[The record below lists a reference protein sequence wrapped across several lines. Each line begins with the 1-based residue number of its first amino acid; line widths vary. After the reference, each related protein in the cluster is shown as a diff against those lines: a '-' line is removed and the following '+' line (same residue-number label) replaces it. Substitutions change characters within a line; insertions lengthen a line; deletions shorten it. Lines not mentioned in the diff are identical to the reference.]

1 MDDELLEIG
10 QFSAAS
16 GLTVAA
22 LRHYDE
28 VGVLKP
34 AEVDPKTSYRRYR
47 RNQLAEAGIICQLR
61 SVDLPIDEVRSVLR
75 ADDAGAVRD
84 LLIRHQ
90 GRLAERA
97 HTLERMIETS
107 HTYLDRGVP
116 PRPPAE
122 ARPVQ
127 IMLAVQD
134 RDRLIDFYRTV
145 FGWEF
150 NDGISSF
157 TLGAYHT
164 SSFFLVTIEN
174 WNGGNP
180 ACFGLL
186 VDEVDSVHRRAVE
199 AGATEISE
207 PADYARKPRSSV
219 IDDLSGN
226 RIQLAQ
232 GSAGPP
238 VPSTTDPRSSSGSH
252 DRTSSW
258 AIW

>member
-116 PRPPAE
+116 PRPPA
-122 ARPVQ
+122 A
-127 IMLAVQD
+127 
-134 RDRLIDFYRTV
+134 
-145 FGWEF
+145 
-150 NDGISSF
+150 
-157 TLGAYHT
+157 
-164 SSFFLVTIEN
+164 
-174 WNGGNP
+174 
-180 ACFGLL
+180 
-186 VDEVDSVHRRAVE
+186 RRAQFRSCSPYKIVTVSSTSTGQSSGGSSTT
-199 AGATEISE
+199 AFRRSRLAPTTRRPSSWSRSRTGTWATLRASGFWSMKLIPCTDVPSRRA
-207 PADYARKPRSSV
+207 PPRSAS
-219 IDDLSGN
+219 LPTM
-226 RIQLAQ
+226 R
-232 GSAGPP
+232 GSRE
-238 VPSTTDPRSSSGSH
+238 VRSS
-252 DRTSSW
+252 T
-258 AIW
+258 I

>member
-47 RNQLAEAGIICQLR
+47 HDQLGEARIICQLR
-61 SVDLPIDEVRSVLR
+61 SVDLPVDDVRSILR
-75 ADDAGAVRD
+75 AGDVDAVRD

-107 HTYLDRGVP
+107 HTYLGRGVP
-116 PRPPAE
+116 TPPPAE
-122 ARPVQ
+122 PRPVQ

-134 RDRLIDFYRTV
+134 HDRLVDFYRTV
-145 FGWEF
+145 FGWTF

-164 SSFFLVTIEN
+164 PSFFLVTIEN
-174 WNGGNP
+174 WRAGSP
-180 ACFGLL
+180 TCFGLL
-186 VDEVDSVHRRAVE
+186 VDDVDAVHRRAIE
-199 AGATEISE
+199 AGGTEISE
-207 PADYARKPRSSV
+207 PADYAWKPRSSV

-226 RIQLAQ
+226 RIQLSQ
-232 GSAGPP
+232 G
-238 VPSTTDPRSSSGSH
+238 
-252 DRTSSW
+252 
-258 AIW
+258 

>member
-1 MDDELLEIG
+1 MRDELLEIG

-16 GLTVAA
+16 GLTVAS

-34 AEVDPKTSYRRYR
+34 AEVDPRTSYRRYR
-47 RNQLAEAGIICQLR
+47 RDQLAEARIICQLR
-61 SVDLPIDEVRSVLR
+61 SVDLPVDEVRSVLQ
-75 ADDAGAVRD
+75 ADDVDAVRD
-84 LLIRHQ
+84 VLIRHQ

-97 HTLERMIETS
+97 RTLERMIETS

-116 PRPPAE
+116 PPPPAE
-122 ARPVQ
+122 PRPVQ

-134 RDRLIDFYRTV
+134 RERLVEFYRTV

-150 NDGISSF
+150 NEDISSF
-157 TLGAYHT
+157 LLGAYHT
-164 SSFFLVTIEN
+164 PSFFIVTIEN
-174 WNGGNP
+174 WNGSNP

-186 VDEVDSVHRRAVE
+186 VEDVDAVHRRAIQ

-207 PADYARKPRSSV
+207 PADYAWKPRSSV

-226 RIQLAQ
+226 RIQLSQ
-232 GSAGPP
+232 S
-238 VPSTTDPRSSSGSH
+238 
-252 DRTSSW
+252 
-258 AIW
+258 